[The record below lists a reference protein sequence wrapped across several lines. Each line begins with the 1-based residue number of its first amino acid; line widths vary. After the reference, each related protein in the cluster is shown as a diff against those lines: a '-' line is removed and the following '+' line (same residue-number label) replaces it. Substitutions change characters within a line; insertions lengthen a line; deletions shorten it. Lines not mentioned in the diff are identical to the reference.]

1 MSGISAAAACLPIA
15 VLPPESVRRQRRD
28 LSGHELLFF
37 LLSTRSPRH
46 GPVLDVHQ
54 CLPTRQPGAGAPA
67 TPLAAT
73 EGCRLNAT
81 ALPILVGLLALAAVT
96 SPAAAQVSGRRS
108 PDLAEVTRLIIDGMN
123 DFRHGEGRGPT
134 APDAKLSAAA
144 RDFASF
150 MARIGRYGHEADG
163 KTPAQRAQDHGYAYC
178 VILENIAS
186 LYSSDGF
193 GTEELAGRVMQGWK
207 QSQEHRKS
215 MLDAEVTDIGVAIA
229 QSEKSRTYYAVQ
241 LVGRPLS
248 KRIEFRVSNA
258 SPVTVDYDLN
268 GKGTRCLRTRRAH
281 TRNAVPRV

>member
-1 MSGISAAAACLPIA
+1 
-15 VLPPESVRRQRRD
+15 
-28 LSGHELLFF
+28 
-37 LLSTRSPRH
+37 
-46 GPVLDVHQ
+46 
-54 CLPTRQPGAGAPA
+54 
-67 TPLAAT
+67 
-73 EGCRLNAT
+73 
-81 ALPILVGLLALAAVT
+81 LPILVGLLALAAVT

-150 MARIGRYGHEADG
+150 MARTDRYGHEADG

-193 GTEELAGRVMQGWK
+193 GTEDLAGRVMQGWK

-229 QSEKSRTYYAVQ
+229 QSERSRTYYAVQ
-241 LVGRPLS
+241 LIGRPLS

-268 GKGTRCLRTRRAH
+268 GKAYSLPPRSTRTHQECRAA
-281 TRNAVPRV
+281 RLAVRLPGEQQSTTVQPADGDRYEVERLGPQYRLKKG